1 MLASTPER
9 AASTPIF
16 TGPDCANDG
25 TLVNELAASAL
36 ADCFRKSLRF
46 LTDIVSLQCHS
57 PVATRRPAERPI
69 DRARPSPARSLPTAR
84 GARHR
89 ACAAVGAARRR
100 NA

>member
-46 LTDIVSLQCHS
+46 FTDIVSLQCHPS
-57 PVATRRPAERPI
+57 CATRRLAEPPI
-69 DRARPSPARSLPTAR
+69 DRARPSPAKSSPIAL
-84 GARHR
+84 GARRR
-89 ACAAVGAARRR
+89 ACAAVGAASRR
-100 NA
+100 N